1 MTESEVT
8 LYRTGQ
14 LLQALGNLR
23 EVSQWAVERQAAE
36 MEQNRWAHPE
46 EYEPEVE
53 EEAIVE
59 DVEGEVERNEADD
72 FE

>member
-1 MTESEVT
+1 
-8 LYRTGQ
+8 
-14 LLQALGNLR
+14 
-23 EVSQWAVERQAAE
+23 
-36 MEQNRWAHPE
+36 MEHNRWAHPE